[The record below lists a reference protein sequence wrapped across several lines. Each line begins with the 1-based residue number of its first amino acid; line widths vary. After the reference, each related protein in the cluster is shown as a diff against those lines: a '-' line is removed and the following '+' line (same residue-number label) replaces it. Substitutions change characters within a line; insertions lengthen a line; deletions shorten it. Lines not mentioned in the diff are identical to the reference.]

1 MSSYL
6 LSNQQL
12 ILSPQDSMSWLADQL
27 KADQPS
33 NQKLYANQ
41 FQEFIDEKLKLP
53 DILKLSDGQ
62 YFSRLHDYLIV
73 SIELSS
79 SNLVDNLQKVNQV
92 LKQEPFSYLM
102 FPVQSAKTSQDNIEF
117 LLTIPTNK
125 LITKPQHDW
134 YVENILLTQLEPALN
149 EQIKQIF
156 INPTS
161 QFNKVIQADPVTDQT
176 LVLNTLSRHKFYMI
190 DTEILKKQELLPN
203 QKPSKKDKKKADKP
217 VVQYSTHKL
226 EQRLADFLKEVRT
239 KEILKDQ
246 KQLHEMML
254 ALASDRWRENYP
266 KDFYRE
272 VIDGLS
278 TLKIIDRNQLMLKYL
293 SCYAELQNNSQDRL
307 SSKTFGEYLQIY
319 KNEADPKINTLAK
332 LMVSEFDSNFTPSSD
347 LDLNVAIEKIAESF
361 PPALLDQ
368 PGKDKDNVVIFDPLS
383 GIWRHDEDE
392 FYALLTAVR
401 SSSKAIDLDT
411 MLRTLGAQARNRNAF
426 IKPYDRSAHY
436 VFLNCV
442 VERRTKKT
450 YALND
455 NYVRDLHFTE
465 RSRLH
470 INYDPSVTK
479 PPKIK
484 NDLVFG
490 GDWDPENF
498 ISAYAGND
506 PEKTKFLYFLLSLGL
521 FGGHNTRMNVSFQGG
536 SGWGKTTLL
545 EIFRALYN
553 NHVFSAPLPQINDQ
567 FGLTS
572 YSPMNSVVWF
582 NECNTGIDPLN
593 DAYGINRYDGFSDNQ
608 LTMQIKHNP
617 DYVLENPPQTY
628 VDGTAFLPVK
638 ELSTGP
644 GRRTIVY
651 KFPSTNDNLTKEDI
665 QKLRNQSYAAHINDD
680 LHNEKVLQYLVNQM
694 MNAFDTQM
702 NISDD
707 RLDSL
712 EINIT
717 GPKNDLQYFP
727 AVEKQWRKEMISA
740 QDDLG
745 TWFKDEFEPYLQQ
758 TNDPKEA
765 TMMHDNLAYL
775 FYQKSYQVRN
785 EATDRYMNH
794 IIGLERFARQFHV
807 LLENNGWEHSLERDD
822 HNNPKR
828 RVISNLSRVNF
839 NFEKFKRDG
848 NSYPDSLDLNKHKTL
863 PYPFGKRVRNWYS
876 ITRS

>member
-6 LSNQQL
+6 LSGPRL
-12 ILSPQDSMSWLADQL
+12 TRSPKDSLSWFSDQL
-27 KADQPS
+27 KTDQPS
-33 NQKLYANQ
+33 NQQFYANQ
-41 FQEFIDEKLKLP
+41 FQEFIDEKVSAPDLLKYE
-53 DILKLSDGQ
+53 DVQ
-62 YFSRLHDYLIV
+62 YFNQLRDFLTV
-73 SIELSS
+73 SIELPSQDLI
-79 SNLVDNLQKVNQV
+79 NNLQTVNNV

-102 FPVQSAKTSQDNIEF
+102 FPVPSNKTNQDTIEF

-134 YVENILLTQLEPALN
+134 YIDNILLTQLEPALT
-149 EQIKQIF
+149 EKLSHLF

-161 QFNKVIQADPVTDQT
+161 QFNKPIKVKPISNPNLILDQT
-176 LVLNTLSRHKFYMI
+176 SRKKYYLI
-190 DTEILKKQELLPN
+190 DKKILEKQGLLPH
-203 QKPSKKDKKKADKP
+203 QESTKKSKKKTDHP
-217 VVQYSTHKL
+217 VVQYSTNKL
-226 EQRLADFLKEVRT
+226 EQRLSDFIKEART

-246 KQLHEMML
+246 TQLHTMLL

-266 KDFYRE
+266 KNFYRE
-272 VIDGLS
+272 VIDDLS
-278 TLKIIDRNQLMLKYL
+278 TLKVLSRNQLMLKYL
-293 SCYAELQNNSQDRL
+293 SCYAELKNNSQDRL

-426 IKPYDRSAHY
+426 IKPYNRSGHY

-442 VERRTKKT
+442 LERRTKKT

-470 INYDPSVTK
+470 INYDPTVTT

-490 GDWDPENF
+490 GDWDPESF

-521 FGGHNTRMNVSFQGG
+521 FGGHNTRINVSFQGG

-553 NHVFSAPLPQINDQ
+553 NHVFNAPLPQINDQ

-572 YSPMNSVVWF
+572 YQPMNSVVWF

-593 DAYGINRYDGFSDNQ
+593 DSYGINRYDGFSDNQ

-617 DYVLENPPQTY
+617 DYVLSNPPQTY

-644 GRRTIVY
+644 GRRTLVY
-651 KFPSTNDNLTKEDI
+651 KFPSSSDNLTKDDI
-665 QKLRNQSYAAHINDD
+665 QKLRNQSYAAHINDN
-680 LHNEKVLQYLVNQM
+680 LHNPKVLQYLVNKM
-694 MNAFDTQM
+694 MNAYDTQM
-702 NISDD
+702 NVNDN
-707 RLDSL
+707 RLDDL
-712 EINIT
+712 EINIA
-717 GPKNDLQYFP
+717 GPKSDLQYFP
-727 AVEKQWRKEMISA
+727 KVEKQWRKEMISA

-745 TWFKDEFEPYLQQ
+745 TWFKDDFEPFLQN
-758 TNDPKEA
+758 TNNPDSA
-765 TMMHDNLAYL
+765 TLMHDNLAYL

-794 IIGLERFARQFHV
+794 IIGLARFTRQFHV
-807 LLENNGWEHSLERDD
+807 LLENNGWDTPIKRDNA
-822 HNNPKR
+822 NNPQR
-828 RVISNLSRVNF
+828 RVISNLNRINF
-839 NFEKFKRDG
+839 NFEKFKREG
-848 NSYPDSLDLNKHKTL
+848 NSYPDSLNLKKHKEL
-863 PYPFGKRVRNWYS
+863 PYPFGKRVRNWYP
-876 ITRS
+876 IVHV